1 MGPKRERERER
12 ITGTNLSVACFFVC
26 GLRRA
31 LPSNGNPIDLLKASD
46 WKMDAELRSDCK
58 DP

>member
-1 MGPKRERERER
+1 MGPERER